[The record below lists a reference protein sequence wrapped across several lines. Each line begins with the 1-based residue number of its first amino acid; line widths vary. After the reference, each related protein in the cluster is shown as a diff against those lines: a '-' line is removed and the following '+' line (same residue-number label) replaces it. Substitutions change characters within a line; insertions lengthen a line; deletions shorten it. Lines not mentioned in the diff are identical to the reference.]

1 MFCAVN
7 TFPPFML
14 GCSVHNAYSVT
25 QCASLRHCSHFRETT
40 RKKTNFSPYFWLGIS
55 HKNQGCTKT
64 KWPFYVSWSPSSTY
78 CQLDVG
84 SFTTTTQI
92 NLKLSFRCY
101 LFPKCHFHREVLL
114 QAAEMPF
121 SSLLP
126 CFSLPTIYLNNY
138 YLSGI
143 GLLVVGNC
151 TINFKGQF
159 LGLDT

>member
-7 TFPPFML
+7 AFPPFML

-25 QCASLRHCSHFRETT
+25 HCASLRHHYQFKEIR
-40 RKKTNFSPYFWLGIS
+40 RKKINFWLGIS
-55 HKNQGCTKT
+55 HKNQSCTKT
-64 KWPFYVSWSPSSTY
+64 IWPFNVSWCPSSSY
-78 CQLDVG
+78 CQLEVG
-84 SFTTTTQI
+84 SFATTTQI
-92 NLKLSFRCY
+92 NPKLFFRCY

-121 SSLLP
+121 SSVLP

-143 GLLVVGNC
+143 GLLAVGDC

-159 LGLDT
+159 QGLDT